1 MLRKMRTAQR
11 TLVCFGLMIL
21 ILIGLG
27 TFSLAQM
34 GEIRRTGQSIELDAM
49 PSQALANDL
58 GLNLAR
64 LRVTALQVY
73 AFTTPA
79 DQALNA
85 TNLAVRYPAI
95 DKNLADYEKIAE
107 LPEEKQALT
116 KLRATYQ
123 AYQAGI
129 AQVDAA
135 IKAGKAEEATA
146 IMRTMAS
153 AATVMNEQT
162 AILARANQDQAED
175 AGKAASGTYDSARWI
190 VIVAIFMATLI
201 SLVLAWRF
209 SSSILQPL
217 RDAVVGAQRIANNDL
232 TGIIEAAGTDEAAQL
247 LQALGVM
254 QSNLRDTL
262 REIETSANQL
272 ATSAEEM
279 SQVMVVSTR
288 GMNQQ
293 NDEIEQA
300 VTAVTEMSSAVDEV
314 ASNAVATSEASKA
327 STLTANQG
335 QLQIGETIRSIQA
348 MVATVTS
355 ASERAENL
363 AEQTRNISKVLDV
376 IRAVAEQTNLLALNA
391 AIEAARA
398 GEAGRGFAVVADEVR
413 ALAHRT
419 GTSTLEIEALICLIQ
434 KGTEETVAALQMST
448 SQAASTMTQAGTAES
463 ALQSITQSVS
473 LINDRNLVIATAAEE
488 QAQVAREVDRNLV
501 RIRDLSTQTAEG
513 AAQTTLASN
522 ELSTLATNLN
532 SMIKR
537 FRI

>member
-1 MLRKMRTAQR
+1 MLRQMRTAQR
-11 TLVCFGLMIL
+11 TLVCFGLMIV

-27 TFSLAQM
+27 VFSLTQM
-34 GEIRRTGQSIELDAM
+34 AEIRRTGQSIEMDSM
-49 PSQALANDL
+49 PSQALADDL

-64 LRVTALQVY
+64 LRVTALQLY
-73 AFTTPA
+73 TFTTPA
-79 DQALNA
+79 EQVQNAGNIVARGQA
-85 TNLAVRYPAI
+85 V
-95 DKNLADYEKIAE
+95 DKNLADYDKTAD
-107 LPEEKQALT
+107 LPEEKQAVA

-129 AQVDAA
+129 LQVDAA
-135 IKAGKAEEATA
+135 VKAGKSEDALA
-146 IMRTMAS
+146 ILRTIAS
-153 AATVMNEQT
+153 AANVMNEQT
-162 AILARANQDQAED
+162 AILAKANQDQAND
-175 AGKAASGTYDSARWI
+175 AGQQATSTYERARWI
-190 VIVAIFMATLI
+190 VIIAIVSATLV
-201 SLVLAWRF
+201 SLALAWRF
-209 SSSILQPL
+209 SSSILLPL
-217 RDAVVGAQRIANNDL
+217 RDAVAGAQRIANNDL
-232 TGIIEAAGTDEAAQL
+232 TGQIDSTGNDEAAQL

-254 QSNLRDTL
+254 QSNLRSTL
-262 REIETSANQL
+262 KEIEGSAGQL
-272 ATSAEEM
+272 ATAAEEM
-279 SQVMVVSTR
+279 SQVMGVSTK

-300 VTAVTEMSSAVDEV
+300 VTAVTEMSAAVDEV

-327 STLTANQG
+327 STLTAGEG
-335 QLQIGETIRSIQA
+335 QRQIAETIRSIQS
-348 MVATVTS
+348 MVGTVTS

-376 IRAVAEQTNLLALNA
+376 IRAVADQTNLLALNA

-419 GTSTLEIEALICLIQ
+419 GSSTLEIEALIGLIQ

-448 SQAASTMTQAGTAES
+448 NQATSTLTQAGTAES

-501 RIRDLSTQTAEG
+501 RIRDLSNQTAEG
-513 AAQTTLASN
+513 AAQTTLASS
-522 ELSTLATNLN
+522 ELSTLAINLN

>member
-1 MLRKMRTAQR
+1 
-11 TLVCFGLMIL
+11 MIL

>member
-1 MLRKMRTAQR
+1 
-11 TLVCFGLMIL
+11 MIVL
-21 ILIGLG
+21 LIGLG
-27 TFSLAQM
+27 AFSLSQM
-34 GEIRRTGQSIELDAM
+34 AEIRRTGQSIETDSM
-49 PSQALANDL
+49 PSQALADEL

-64 LRVTALQVY
+64 LRVTALQIY
-73 AFTTPA
+73 TFTTPA
-79 DQALNA
+79 DQTLNA
-85 TNLAVRYPAI
+85 SNLAVRYPAI
-95 DKNLADYEKIAE
+95 DKNLADYDQTAE
-107 LPEEKQALT
+107 RPEEKQALT

-135 IKAGKAEEATA
+135 VKAGKTEEALA
-146 IMRTMAS
+146 VLQTMAS
-153 AATVMNEQT
+153 SAAIMNEQT
-162 AILARANQDQAED
+162 AILAKANQDQAIH
-175 AGKAASGTYDSARWI
+175 AGKEATATYESARWI
-190 VIVAIFMATLI
+190 VIVAIVIATLV

-209 SSSILQPL
+209 SSSILLPL
-217 RDAVVGAQRIANNDL
+217 RGAVEGAQRIANNDL
-232 TGIIEAAGTDEAAQL
+232 TGAIDSTGTDEAAQL
-247 LQALGVM
+247 LQALSVM
-254 QSNLRDTL
+254 QSNLRSTL
-262 REIETSANQL
+262 REIEGSANQL

-279 SQVMVVSTR
+279 SQVMGVSTK

-300 VTAVTEMSSAVDEV
+300 VTAVTEMSAAVDEV

-327 STLTANQG
+327 SSLTANQG

-348 MVATVTS
+348 MVGTVTS

-419 GTSTLEIEALICLIQ
+419 GTSTLEIETLIGLIQ

-448 SQAASTMTQAGTAES
+448 SQAASTLTQAGTAES

-473 LINDRNLVIATAAEE
+473 LINDRNMVIATAAEE

-501 RIRDLSTQTAEG
+501 RIRDLSNQTAEG

-522 ELSTLATNLN
+522 ELSSLAINLN

>member
-11 TLVCFGLMIL
+11 TLVCFGLMIML
-21 ILIGLG
+21 LIGLG

-34 GEIRRTGQSIELDAM
+34 QEIRRTGQSIEMDAM
-49 PSQALANDL
+49 PSQALADDL

-64 LRVTALQVY
+64 LRVTALQLY
-73 AFTTPA
+73 TFTTQA
-79 DQALNA
+79 DQAQNA
-85 TNLAVRYPAI
+85 SNLALRYPAI
-95 DKNLADYEKIAE
+95 DKNLADYEKTAD

-116 KLRATYQ
+116 KLRTTYQ
-123 AYQAGI
+123 TYKAGI

-135 IKAGKAEEATA
+135 VKAGKSEEAVA
-146 IMRTMAS
+146 ILRTMAS
-153 AATVMNEQT
+153 AAAVMNEQT
-162 AILARANQDQAED
+162 AILAKANQDQAD
-175 AGKAASGTYDSARWI
+175 RAGQAAFSTYDSARWI
-190 VIVAIFMATLI
+190 VIVAIFIATLV

-209 SSSILQPL
+209 SSSILLPL
-217 RDAVVGAQRIANNDL
+217 RDAVEGAERIANNDL
-232 TGIIEAAGTDEAAQL
+232 TGNIEATGTDEAAQL

-254 QSNLRDTL
+254 QGNLRNTL
-262 REIETSANQL
+262 REIENSANQL

-279 SQVMVVSTR
+279 SQVMVVSTK

-300 VTAVTEMSSAVDEV
+300 VTAVTEMSAAVDEV
-314 ASNAVATSEASKA
+314 AGNAVATSEASKA
-327 STLTANQG
+327 SSLTANEG
-335 QLQIGETIRSIQA
+335 QLQIGETIRSIHA
-348 MVATVTS
+348 MVGTVTS

-419 GTSTLEIEALICLIQ
+419 GTSTLEIEVLIGLIQ

-448 SQAASTMTQAGTAES
+448 SQAASTLTQAGTAES
-463 ALQSITQSVS
+463 ALQSIAQSVS

-488 QAQVAREVDRNLV
+488 QAVVAREVDRNLV
-501 RIRDLSTQTAEG
+501 RIRDLSNQTAEG

-522 ELSTLATNLN
+522 ELSSLATNLN